1 VLEYLQACFEERET
15 LVVVFHLATKI
26 PQTKDEKY
34 VAGAEE
40 NLFGLESSVTYKG
53 T

>member
-1 VLEYLQACFEERET
+1 LKKEK

-26 PQTKDEKY
+26 PQTKDEKN

-40 NLFGLESSVTYKG
+40 KLLGLESSVTYKG